1 MYFGLHEQNPLV
13 QPITLLLSL
22 FFYIRPMRGVF
33 LWVIVSLVAVPFI
46 VGCKQSKGK
55 EQFDFA
61 LLVGRWSSADTSS
74 SQLEEWEERNDST
87 FAGKGYVLEGGDT
100 TFFET
105 LEIRK
110 VNGVWTYFA
119 KVEQQNGAE
128 VIPFE
133 ISKQSS
139 QRVEFANP
147 KHDFPKKIGYEL
159 LGDDELQAY
168 IEGPREGQTIRIL
181 FDYKKK
187 N

>member
-1 MYFGLHEQNPLV
+1 MAKRLHEQNPLQRPMSV
-13 QPITLLLSL
+13 LLSL
-22 FFYIRPMRGVF
+22 IFYIRPMRGVF
-33 LWVIVSLVAVPFI
+33 TSIIVCLISAQFVT
-46 VGCKQSKGK
+46 GCKQSKGNG
-55 EQFDFA
+55 QFDFA
-61 LLVGRWSSADTSS
+61 LLVGRWSSADTTS
-74 SQLEEWEERNDST
+74 SQLEEWEQRNDST

-128 VIPFE
+128 EIPFQ
-133 ISKQSS
+133 ISKQSH

-181 FDYKKK
+181 FDFKKK
-187 N
+187 V

>member
-33 LWVIVSLVAVPFI
+33 FFFIVSLVAVPFI

-61 LLVGRWSSADTSS
+61 LLVGRWSSVDTIS
-74 SQLEEWEERNDST
+74 SQLEEWEQRNDST
-87 FAGKGYVLEGGDT
+87 FAGRGYVLEDGDT

-110 VNGVWTYFA
+110 VKGVWTYFA
-119 KVEQQNGAE
+119 KVEQQNGSE
-128 VIPFE
+128 VIPFQ
-133 ISKQSS
+133 INKQSNDK
-139 QRVEFANP
+139 VEFANP
-147 KHDFPKKIGYEL
+147 QHDFPKKIGYEL
-159 LGDDELQAY
+159 LGEDDLQAY
-168 IEGPREGQTIRIL
+168 IEGPRGGQTIRIL
-181 FDYKKK
+181 FDFKRKD
-187 N
+187 